1 MMEFLIAHG
10 HPPES
15 VQEYSWRK
23 LELFHGIAQRRV
35 QLERLQSQ
43 EELLRLV
50 ALANCVVTK
59 KGAQKVEK
67 ELAAIRQQA
76 ENLIA
81 SKNPKGLIEGIA
93 EKLMK
98 SGIPRRR

>member
-15 VQEYSWRK
+15 VQEYSWGK
-23 LELFHGIAQRRV
+23 LTLFHGAAQRRV
-35 QLERLQSQ
+35 QLERLQRQ

-50 ALANCVVTK
+50 ALAQGVVTK
-59 KGAQKVEK
+59 KGAKAVNM
-67 ELAAIRQQA
+67 ELEAIRQQS
-76 ENLIA
+76 ENLVA
-81 SKNPKGLIEGIA
+81 SKNPKALIEGIA

-98 SGIPRRR
+98 SGIPRR